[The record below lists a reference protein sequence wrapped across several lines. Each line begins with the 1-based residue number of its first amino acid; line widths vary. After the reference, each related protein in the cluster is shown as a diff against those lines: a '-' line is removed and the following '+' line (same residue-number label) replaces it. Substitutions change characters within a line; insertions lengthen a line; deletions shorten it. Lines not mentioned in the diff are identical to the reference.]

1 MRCVSEVN
9 PQAVI
14 NSLPEWVL
22 ATRDSSENTG
32 TKKMFRNER
41 RTAAK
46 KKKKKSFE
54 HQMIRE
60 ASVVW
65 DKGFTET
72 CSAAN
77 AH

>member
-46 KKKKKSFE
+46 KSFE

-65 DKGFTET
+65 DKGFSET